1 MRRPVDDI
9 LSSRPACNRQTHQ
22 YSAAAQYSTEQW
34 PSSFGPRPFFLPKPR
49 LESRLGWAR
58 PSGHQ
63 SSLKKKSMVINIKYA
78 IFRLR
83 QRWFYL
89 QGSMILLLVTVAVL
103 GLIIAGKKSKG
114 TEKSLEQVNKLA
126 PNIRVKAS
134 DSELIMSSR
143 DFT

>member
-1 MRRPVDDI
+1 
-9 LSSRPACNRQTHQ
+9 
-22 YSAAAQYSTEQW
+22 
-34 PSSFGPRPFFLPKPR
+34 
-49 LESRLGWAR
+49 
-58 PSGHQ
+58 
-63 SSLKKKSMVINIKYA
+63 MVINVKYA
-78 IFRLR
+78 VFRLR

-89 QGSMILLLVTVAVL
+89 QGSIILLLVTVAVL

-114 TEKSLEQVNKLA
+114 TEKSLQQVNKLRFNKLA